1 LLITLQI
8 TREYQQGE
16 GFSDVRA
23 KKEGKIPNLEITL
36 RKEINA
42 YIFSRHL
49 LEANYQSGASGWP
62 DRLPAEVPAPLTKN
76 GWKIAISYACRE
88 WRFFIRRKRWLD

>member
-16 GFSDVRA
+16 GFSDVRE
-23 KKEGKIPNLEITL
+23 KKEGKIPNLAITL

-42 YIFSRHL
+42 FFISCHL
-49 LEANYQSGASGWP
+49 LEANNQSSVAGWP
-62 DRLPAEVPAPLTKN
+62 DRLPAEVPTPLIEK
-76 GWKIAISYACRE
+76 G
-88 WRFFIRRKRWLD
+88 

>member
-16 GFSDVRA
+16 GFSDVREM
-23 KKEGKIPNLEITL
+23 KEGMIPNLEITL
-36 RKEINA
+36 RKEKNA

-49 LEANYQSGASGWP
+49 LEANYQPCAIGWS
-62 DRLPAEVPAPLTKN
+62 DRLPAEVHPP
-76 GWKIAISYACRE
+76 I
-88 WRFFIRRKRWLD
+88 KRV

>member
-23 KKEGKIPNLEITL
+23 KKEGKIPNLEITI

-42 YIFSRHL
+42 FFISRHL
-49 LEANYQSGASGWP
+49 LEVNH
-62 DRLPAEVPAPLTKN
+62 
-76 GWKIAISYACRE
+76 
-88 WRFFIRRKRWLD
+88 